1 MIELINS
8 TYNTIKQG
16 IICTPLELID
26 TIPGLEQLDLYL
38 KLENRQETGSFKFRG
53 VLSKLSQMKKEGINT
68 KRLVVSS
75 TGNHAAALIH
85 ASRQNDSNIVLFV
98 PKTISESKLEHLRSF
113 DAILK
118 IEGENSA
125 ETEALAQQYANKNSL
140 PFIHPY
146 NDKHIIAGQGTIGIE
161 LMKQLPGLNAV
172 FIPVGGGGLISGI
185 ASYLKHVNSSIK
197 IIGCQPELAPEMAL
211 SVKQGGIVPPYNMST
226 LADGV
231 AGGLDPDTITFPICK
246 SLVDEFV
253 LLSEEEIKHA
263 VYLFYRFT
271 QMIVEPAAV
280 LSVAAIIKK
289 RQSFK
294 GGKLVAIISGRRIHE
309 SLFEQIIN
317 GYESDNQ

>member
-1 MIELINS
+1 MTELINNA
-8 TYNTIKQG
+8 YNAINQE
-16 IICTPLELID
+16 IICTPLVSCN

-38 KLENRQETGSFKFRG
+38 KLENKQETGSFKYRG
-53 VLSKLSQMKKEGINT
+53 VLSKLAQMKKDGICT
-68 KRLVVSS
+68 QHLVVSS

-85 ASRQNDSNIVLFV
+85 ASRQNRCNIILFV

-125 ETEALAQQYANKNSL
+125 ETELLAQQYANENSL

-146 NDKHIIAGQGTIGIE
+146 NDEHIIAGQGTIGIE
-161 LMKQLPGLNAV
+161 LIKQLPGLDAV

-185 ASYLKHVNSSIK
+185 ASYLKQINSSIK
-197 IIGCQPELAPEMAL
+197 IVGCQPELAPEMAL
-211 SVKQGGIVPPYNMST
+211 SVIKGEIVPPFNRAT

-231 AGGLDPDTITFPICK
+231 AGGLDPDTITLSICR

-263 VYLFYRFT
+263 VYLFYHHM
-271 QMIVEPAAV
+271 QMIAEPAAL
-280 LSVAAIIKK
+280 LSVAAVIKK
-289 RQSFK
+289 RDLFRGK
-294 GGKLVAIISGRRIHE
+294 KLVAIISGKRISE
-309 SLFEQIIN
+309 YLFQQIIKD
-317 GYESDNQ
+317 YESDNQ

>member
-1 MIELINS
+1 MLELINN
-8 TYNTIKQG
+8 TYNAIKQE
-16 IICTPLELID
+16 IICTPLLLCN

-38 KLENRQETGSFKFRG
+38 KLENSQETGSFKYRG
-53 VLSKLSQMKKEGINT
+53 ALSKLYQMSKEGIDT
-68 KRLVVSS
+68 KGLVLSS
-75 TGNHAAALIH
+75 TGNHAAAVIH
-85 ASRQNDSNIVLFV
+85 ALSRNRCNIVLFV
-98 PKTISESKLEHLRSF
+98 PETISESKLEHLRTF

-125 ETEALAQQYANKNSL
+125 ETEALAQQYAYENSL

-146 NDKHIIAGQGTIGIE
+146 NDKYIIAGQGTIGIE
-161 LMKQLPGLNAV
+161 LIKQLPGLDAV

-185 ASYLKHVNSSIK
+185 ASYLKQINSSIN

-211 SVKQGGIVPPYNMST
+211 SVKRGEIIPPFNRAT

-231 AGGLDPDTITFPICK
+231 AGGLDPNTITLPICK

-263 VYLFYRFT
+263 VYLVYHHM

-280 LSVAAIIKK
+280 LSVAAVIKK
-289 RQSFK
+289 KDFFNGK
-294 GGKLVAIISGRRIHE
+294 KLVAIISGKRISE
-309 SLFEQIIN
+309 SLFKQIVKDH
-317 GYESDNQ
+317 ESDNQ